1 MNKTKSSA
9 DDDGGGGSPKKRMAT
24 SSPSSPS
31 SPSSLPS
38 QSPSPPS
45 SPPLPPPSPPSAL
58 QKKEVTSEKE
68 VKRILQIC
76 NQLSAGLQEVKREE
90 VIIRQFDNVFS
101 THIFHLS
108 FLNPSSTTSNTSSL
122 SPLPPSLVIKFY
134 DLVVHNQLQLFS
146 VATSHLAHF
155 AIGQAGL
162 GPSIYQIRPDALV
175 MSYLEGR
182 TLTSKDDHSVALR
195 GSIARRLAHFHAL
208 EVPIPRNLHQER
220 VQNIFSSRFDEKLI
234 ESLEG
239 GQLKAS
245 LEAAGLRNILE
256 NDLSESVAF
265 VRSSI
270 LKDDGHQIVF
280 GHCDFNHNNILLVG
294 EEEKVMFIDFD
305 YSMYFYRGTDFGR
318 YFLDC
323 TQTEQF
329 SDNEILSDGEMRQ
342 FIEFY
347 REESAHIY
355 GSKYLESSA
364 HSVEAILWEAKLMVL
379 FAYLIDIIFLLRMA
393 SFCRT
398 EEKRAMFLTQADKR
412 YGGFI
417 KTKQR
422 FQNEYLKNAKK

>member
-1 MNKTKSSA
+1 M
-9 DDDGGGGSPKKRMAT
+9 
-24 SSPSSPS
+24 
-31 SPSSLPS
+31 
-38 QSPSPPS
+38 
-45 SPPLPPPSPPSAL
+45 
-58 QKKEVTSEKE
+58 TSEKE

-195 GSIARRLAHFHAL
+195 GRIARRLAHFHAL

-305 YSMYFYRGTDFGR
+305 YSMYFYRG
-318 YFLDC
+318 
-323 TQTEQF
+323 
-329 SDNEILSDGEMRQ
+329 N
-342 FIEFY
+342 
-347 REESAHIY
+347 
-355 GSKYLESSA
+355 SSA
-364 HSVEAILWEAKLMVL
+364 PMVTNCLQPFFFAHLNTQELILGATFSIVLKLNNSATMKFSPTAKCGNLLNFTEKNRRTFM
-379 FAYLIDIIFLLRMA
+379 APSTWKAALIRWRPF
-393 SFCRT
+393 SG
-398 EEKRAMFLTQADKR
+398 KRS
-412 YGGFI
+412 
-417 KTKQR
+417 
-422 FQNEYLKNAKK
+422 